1 MLKMKYV
8 DKNGEE
14 WSIDKGDWV
23 GSLNRENNNL
33 KNKFYTTLIYP
44 VVIIAIIAILLIS
57 QLTN

>member
-1 MLKMKYV
+1 MLNMKYI
-8 DKNGEE
+8 DKNREE

-23 GSLNRENNNL
+23 GSHNRENNNL